1 MAIFKRKN
9 KGLVGN
15 VSVRSGE
22 GGGGGGTAVAE
33 KSTAP
38 AIPSI
43 ADISRVRRVIDGELE
58 GYDGSRC
65 VVWQVGGCDIM
76 DPQSVSGWM
85 LVLNS
90 LEFPIQVLI
99 RQHCPDYS
107 DIRSDLLEVRP
118 DHMREGFINDVGNS
132 MLEFLL
138 DQEEGHN
145 LVTRSWYIIAKADRL
160 LEVAS
165 TLTQGN
171 FNATRLV
178 DSDLEALLQGCY
190 SGMRSGHVQD
200 EYQAKVGRGDIQ
212 LNYRHMSVY
221 EVNRWP
227 RRVSFL
233 FLEQLLR
240 TGEEMDVSIWV
251 WPVSLRESHT
261 QLIMQRSRFEGARLA
276 AEQKGRLVPPEVEL
290 AIADIVRISDG
301 VERGVNRLFRRT
313 MTVAVY
319 APDRDRLREV
329 QQKLVGHFRAS
340 ISSVR
345 RLDFRQDK
353 GLAAMMPMLRP
364 GLGEPDLT
372 DGETMGR
379 MFPFGPP
386 DLDRREGTLL
396 GTDLRSRT
404 SVFVDP
410 FSAAAMNG
418 HMVVMARSGA
428 GKSFFTKLRVL
439 RMALRGIPVY
449 LIDPEGEYGVITR
462 TLGGDVFVPGSPG
475 YGLNPFMVGY
485 TNRGDLAK
493 RVSSL
498 CSLVGVMLEGE
509 LDQDMKAI
517 IDRSLM
523 GFYGMELRKATDQ
536 DRILGKGGMI
546 AICEYLESEEAKK
559 WGGPRL
565 AHLLSTF
572 ATGSAQ
578 FLMSGDA
585 RDLIGYEAPVT
596 AFNLKNLPNRLKPV
610 ATSVCSEVVWGLAVT
625 NPRPRILVVDE
636 CWTVLSTPSGAEAL
650 LTIVKRARKYQLG
663 LMAITQD
670 VQDFLAEDS
679 SAGLITGHAGKALLQ
694 NSALKLAL
702 QQDAAALPLVQ
713 TALGLNDDVA
723 GFLAGSVRGQGV
735 LVGERGDCYPL
746 DIVSTAQ
753 ERTVVLDQSWRRDG
767 DVGEEDNETVL
778 EALGDGSGGSEVV
791 GARVRSGSGG
801 GVVEELGEN
810 LEGMLEEMVA
820 REREGEDI

>member
-1 MAIFKRKN
+1 MSLFKRK
-9 KGLVGN
+9 KKDLVGA
-15 VSVRSGE
+15 VAVHQE
-22 GGGGGGTAVAE
+22 EDGGGVAVAE
-33 KSTAP
+33 DPGKP

-43 ADISRVRRVIDGELE
+43 SDIARVRRVVDGELE
-58 GYDGSRC
+58 DYDGSRY
-65 VVWQVGGCDIM
+65 VVWQVAGCDIM

-99 RQHCPDYS
+99 RQHRPDYS
-107 DIRSDLLEVRP
+107 DIRGDLLEARP
-118 DHMREGFINDVGNS
+118 DHMREGFINEVGNS
-132 MLEFLL
+132 MLEFLF
-138 DQEEGHN
+138 DQEEARN
-145 LVTRSWYIIAKADRL
+145 IVTRSWYIVAKADRV

-178 DSDLEALLQGCY
+178 DEQLELLLQGCY
-190 SGMRSGHVQD
+190 SGMRAGHVQ
-200 EYQAKVGRGDIQ
+200 EEFQAKVGRGDIQ
-212 LNYRHMSVY
+212 LNYRYMSVY

-227 RRVSFL
+227 RRISFL

-240 TGEEMDVSIWV
+240 TGEEMDVSLWI

-261 QLIMQRSRFEGARLA
+261 QLMMQRSRFEGARLS
-276 AEQKGRLVPPEVEL
+276 AEQKGRIVPPEVEL
-290 AIADIVRISDG
+290 AIGDIVRISDG
-301 VERGVNRLFRRT
+301 VERGVNRLFRRA

-319 APDRDRLREV
+319 APDRDALKEV

-340 ISSVR
+340 IASVR
-345 RLDFRQDK
+345 RLDFRQEK
-353 GLAAMMPMLRP
+353 GMAAVMPLLRP

-372 DGETMGR
+372 DAETVGR

-386 DLDRREGTLL
+386 DLDKREGTLL
-396 GTDLRSRT
+396 GVDLRSRT

-410 FSAAAMNG
+410 FSVAAMNG

-439 RMALRGIPVY
+439 RMALRGIPIY

-475 YGLNPFMVGY
+475 FGLNPFMLGY

-509 LDQDMKAI
+509 LDQDLKAV

-523 GFYGMELRKATDQ
+523 GFYAHELRKASDQ
-536 DRILGKGGMI
+536 DRILGRGGI
-546 AICEYLESEEAKK
+546 GAICEYLESEEAQS
-559 WGGPRL
+559 WGGAKL

-572 ATGSAQ
+572 ATGTAQ
-578 FLMSGDA
+578 YLMSGDA
-585 RDLIGYEAPVT
+585 RDLLGYEAPVT
-596 AFNLKNLPNRLKPV
+596 SFNLKNLPNRMKPV

-625 NPRPRILVVDE
+625 NPRPRILIVDE
-636 CWTVLSTPSGAEAL
+636 CWTVLATPSGAEAL

-670 VQDFLAEDS
+670 VQDFLAENS
-679 SAGLITGHAGKALLQ
+679 SAGLITGHAGKSLLQ

-713 TALGLNDDVA
+713 GALGLNDDVA

-753 ERTVVLDQSWRRDG
+753 ERTVVMDQSWRRDG
-767 DVGEEDNETVL
+767 EIE
-778 EALGDGSGGSEVV
+778 GDDSEF
-791 GARVRSGSGG
+791 GL
-801 GVVEELGEN
+801 EELGVGVGAADDADLGN
-810 LEGMLEEMVA
+810 MLERMVA
-820 REREGEDI
+820 RERNDEDI